1 MRSLITH
8 ALVFAFSVGVSLAIW
23 SKGDKTEDSPE
34 AASVPVWDG
43 TPDAVERVRFEAPD
57 RTVTL
62 DAKKDAVGRYYVAT
76 VDKAEKK
83 TSKPSHDHAGHDHAD
98 GDEPEPEPVS
108 NGPVTR
114 VTTTFVGVKA
124 ADEFVQKLAP
134 LSALRRIGPVDGGR
148 AAEFGF
154 DKPEGTLKVKI
165 RGAEQTLVIGG
176 TTPGGQERYAKH
188 GATGVV
194 YAVPGEI
201 AQAMLGAET
210 RLLERELHGF
220 SAEDVTRLKLTKGP
234 RVRELVSMP
243 AKKGAWADAATPGQ
257 LDETAGNW
265 MTKVNRLRVTEYVE
279 KPDAPLT
286 PESLVVRV
294 ESLAGSKSL
303 GYLELYKLPGEKS
316 EFLMRTEYTRWPVKV
331 LPSAGEQVEQDLP
344 SVLK

>member
-34 AASVPVWDG
+34 AVTVEVWAG
-43 TPDAVERVRFEAPD
+43 TPDAVERVRFEAVD

-62 DAKKDAVGRYYVAT
+62 EAKKDALGRYYVTT
-76 VDKAEKK
+76 VDKTEA
-83 TSKPSHDHAGHDHAD
+83 KPAKAPAHGHGHDHA
-98 GDEPEPEPVS
+98 EPEPDAAEPEA
-108 NGPVTR
+108 GPAKRT
-114 VTTTFVGVKA
+114 TTTFVGVKA

-134 LSALRRIGPVDGGR
+134 LSALRRVGTVEAGR

-165 RGAEQTLVIGG
+165 RGAEQTLLIGG

-220 SAEDVTRLKLTKGP
+220 LPEEVTRLKITKGP
-234 RVRELVSMP
+234 RTRELVSMP
-243 AKKGAWADAATPGQ
+243 DKKGAWADAAAPTR

-265 MTKVNRLRVTEYVE
+265 MTKVSRLRVTEYVE
-279 KPDAPLT
+279 KPAAPLS
-286 PESLVVRV
+286 PETLVVRI
-294 ESLAGSKSL
+294 ESLSGTKSL

-316 EFLMRTEYTRWPVKV
+316 AEYVLRTEYTRWPVKV

>member
-23 SKGDKTEDSPE
+23 ARGETTEDSPE
-34 AASVPVWDG
+34 AVTVEVWGG
-43 TPDAVERVRFEAPD
+43 TPDVVERVRFEAAD

-62 DAKKDAVGRYYVAT
+62 ETKKDALGRYYVT
-76 VDKAEKK
+76 KVEK
-83 TSKPSHDHAGHDHAD
+83 TEAPPKPSGHGRAHGEPDAPEAAAG
-98 GDEPEPEPVS
+98 G
-108 NGPVTR
+108 GKRT
-114 VTTTFVGVKA
+114 TTTFVGVKA

-134 LSALRRIGPVDGGR
+134 LSALRRIGPIEPGR

-165 RGAEQTLVIGG
+165 RGAEQALLIGG

-188 GATGVV
+188 VASGVV

-201 AQAMLGAET
+201 AQSMLGAET

-220 SAEDVTRLKLTKGP
+220 PAEEVTRLKITKGA
-234 RVRELVSMP
+234 RVRELVSMTD
-243 AKKGAWADAATPGQ
+243 KKGAWADAASPTQ

-265 MTKVNRLRVTEYVE
+265 MTKVNRLRVTEYIE
-279 KPDAPLT
+279 KPAAPLA

-294 ESLAGSKSL
+294 ESLAGGRSL
-303 GYLELYKLPGEKS
+303 GFLELYKLPGEKS
-316 EFLMRTEYTRWPVKV
+316 AEYVMRTEYTRWPVKV

>member
-1 MRSLITH
+1 MRGLITH

-34 AASVPVWDG
+34 AIMVEVWGG
-43 TPDAVERVRFEAPD
+43 TPDVVERVRFEAAD

-62 DAKKDAVGRYYVAT
+62 ESRKDSLGRYYVTT
-76 VDKAEKK
+76 VDKTEAAPKASGHGRSHGEPDAAEA
-83 TSKPSHDHAGHDHAD
+83 TAGA
-98 GDEPEPEPVS
+98 GKR
-108 NGPVTR
+108 T
-114 VTTTFVGVKA
+114 TTTFIGVKA

-134 LSALRRIGPVDGGR
+134 LSALRRIGAVEAGR

-165 RGAEQTLVIGG
+165 RGAEQALLIGG

-188 GATGVV
+188 VATGIV

-201 AQAMLGAET
+201 AQSMLGAET

-220 SAEDVTRLKLTKGP
+220 PAEEVTRLKITKGA
-234 RVRELVSMP
+234 RARELVGMTD
-243 AKKGAWADAATPGQ
+243 KKGAWADAATPAQ

-279 KPDAPLT
+279 KPAAPLG

-294 ESLAGSKSL
+294 ESLAGSRSL
-303 GYLELYKLPGEKS
+303 GYLELHKLPGEKS
-316 EFLMRTEYTRWPVKV
+316 AEYLMRTEFTRWPVKV
-331 LPSAGEQVEQDLP
+331 LPSAAEQVEQDLS

>member
-34 AASVPVWDG
+34 AVTVEVWGG
-43 TPDAVERVRFEAPD
+43 TPDAVERVRFEATD

-62 DAKKDAVGRYYVAT
+62 EAKKDALGRYYVTT
-76 VDKAEKK
+76 VDKAEA
-83 TSKPSHDHAGHDHAD
+83 KPPKPAAHGHGHDD
-98 GDEPEPEPVS
+98 PEPDAPEPS
-108 NGPVTR
+108 AGPAKRT
-114 VTTTFVGVKA
+114 TTTFVGVKA

-134 LSALRRIGPVDGGR
+134 LSALRRIGTVEAGR

-154 DKPEGTLKVKI
+154 DKPEGTLKIKL
-165 RGAEQTLVIGG
+165 RGAEQTLLIGG

-188 GATGVV
+188 GASGVV
-194 YAVPGEI
+194 YAVHGEI

-220 SAEDVTRLKLTKGP
+220 LPEEVTRLKITKGP
-234 RVRELVSMP
+234 RTRELVSM
-243 AKKGAWADAATPGQ
+243 ADKKGAWADAAAPTR

-265 MTKVNRLRVTEYVE
+265 MSKVSRLRVTEYVE
-279 KPDAPLT
+279 KPAVPLS
-286 PESLVVRV
+286 PEALVVRI
-294 ESLAGSKSL
+294 ESLSGTKSL
-303 GYLELYKLPGEKS
+303 GYLELYKLPGEKAA
-316 EFLMRTEYTRWPVKV
+316 EYVLRTEYTRWPVKV